1 MAKHLKSITSDEIDQ
16 VVSTLDP
23 AVSLFKY
30 FSNNQIKANPHNYH
44 SLINKDSRKKITIGG
59 NTGVKINVKIIAN
72 QISCKV
78 KSKTFVEDLRNN
90 ASQKIHAIA
99 KITQ

>member
-44 SLINKDSRKKITIGG
+44 SLINKDSRKK
-59 NTGVKINVKIIAN
+59 NNHWWKHWSENKCENYCKSN
-72 QISCKV
+72 Q
-78 KSKTFVEDLRNN
+78 L
-90 ASQKIHAIA
+90 
-99 KITQ
+99 